1 MAGLGVS
8 PRDSINVIHS
18 RSPYTVREYI
28 MNNKKLIATMMTLSM
43 LAAAFA
49 GCLGGDDDDW
59 SVDPATDVNAV
70 FVTSD
75 WDPIIPNLNAGE
87 MCDAIL
93 SAMTKT
99 DEREVVVDFTR
110 GYYTSSQGVIGASGS
125 AMISDALDLNA
136 AGTRVAVQSGTTSDL
151 WTAENLPDAT
161 IVAYADFPSVTA
173 SISNGDADYAI
184 GDSPVMA
191 LSGNLMVTFSDE
203 TFGLAVDDGNSELL
217 DALNVAITAVIDS
230 GEYDLI
236 FSAWFEG
243 AVVLTDDT
251 DSDTATAYPMATE
264 GSRLTQVLES
274 GDLKFCSDTSYPPF
288 ESLDAS
294 GAAVGFDVDIGNAIA
309 DEMAAHYMSV
319 SNPMFVPPVVEETG
333 GCMDATANNHNA
345 DATVDDG
352 SCTYDVTIKIG
363 FLNPITG
370 PISQFAPPFTF
381 AAAQAAADLNAA
393 NDGYNFEVI
402 EADSGCDGT
411 QAATAAQSLIDSG
424 VVAVAGAACSGASM
438 GANAVLSAAGVPM
451 VSYASTSPA
460 LSDAT
465 AYPDFYRV
473 VPSDAIQGDAMAD
486 MVAARG
492 VSNPALVHMTNA
504 YGAGLAD
511 SFESFWLDAGNSLC
525 LKTGYDDTTLSDAS
539 ALVQAVIDG
548 GCDSV
553 VLASYSADGAMIIET
568 MAGMGVAVPTFGAD
582 GIAGEAA
589 LGDYSNP
596 AAANGVQV
604 TKPRAAAGAGGFAA
618 TCADDAVCS
627 TGIFQSESYDAVMMI
642 GEAAMHADGADM
654 ATHLDMVGM
663 MYEGASGVHDFLAN
677 GDVAGAGYDVCSFN
691 HVPTYGDYFNCN
703 MMWTATD
710 GLSAAPFMGAT
721 VKIGFL
727 NDASGP
733 IAVYAMGFVASSQIA
748 LGIANTI
755 GWNSMVQFE
764 IVYADSGCDGT
775 MGAAAAQALVD
786 AGVVGVVG
794 AACSGATMAA
804 NAVLAAAGIPQISYA
819 STSPALSDATAYPD
833 FFRVVPSDALQGQA
847 LSAVVQADMPADGT
861 VGLVHMTNAYGSGLA
876 DSFSADFTADGTML
890 CTTIGYEETTTDF
903 TSAVQ
908 ALVDNGCTSVVLV
921 SYAADG
927 GMILDEMATQSWSGQ
942 VYGGDGIAEEGLAAG
957 TSASV
962 DGIIA
967 TKPSSGT
974 MGTVGYVFAGMCA
987 QSADCAGGI
996 YTAEA
1001 FDAVVVMALSAFAQM
1016 ASPSAT
1022 LSQVILATGQGLA
1035 GASGTI
1041 SFLANG
1047 DVAGAGYCVG
1057 DFTEDASGNVAF
1069 TCNRSWDPANGM
1081 S

>member
-1 MAGLGVS
+1 MK
-8 PRDSINVIHS
+8 
-18 RSPYTVREYI
+18 
-28 MNNKKLIATMMTLSM
+28 NNKIIAMMMTLSM

-49 GCLGGDDDDW
+49 GCLGGEDEPEPDW
-59 SVDPATDVNAV
+59 YVTVADDVNAV

-75 WDPIIPNLNAGE
+75 WDPIIPNLNDGE
-87 MCDAIL
+87 MCDALL

-99 DEREVVVDFTR
+99 VEREVVVDFTR
-110 GYYTSSQGVIGASGS
+110 GYYTSSQGVIGAAG
-125 AMISDALDLNA
+125 AAAISSVADLNA
-136 AGTRVAVQSGTTSDL
+136 DGTRVALQSGTTSDL
-151 WTAENLPDAT
+151 YAAANLGAAT
-161 IVAYADFPSVTA
+161 IVAYPDFPSVTA
-173 SISNGDADYAI
+173 AIGNGDADYAI
-184 GDSPVMA
+184 GDAPVLA
-191 LSGNLMVTFSDE
+191 LSGDLLTTFSDE
-203 TFGLAVDDGNSELL
+203 TFGIAVAGTDDSDDMRNTELL
-217 DALNVAITAVIDS
+217 DALDMAITEIIDS

-236 FSAWFEG
+236 FGAWFEG
-243 AVVLTDDT
+243 AVVLTDDRT
-251 DSDTATAYPMATE
+251 DETAGSWPVPSE
-264 GSRLTQVLES
+264 GSSLTTVLES
-274 GDLKFCSDTSYPPF
+274 GDLRFCSDTSYPPF
-288 ESLDAS
+288 ENLDAD
-294 GAAVGFDVDIGNAIA
+294 GNAEGFDVDIGNAIA
-309 DEMAAHYMSV
+309 DEIAANYMGV
-319 SNPMFVPPVVEETG
+319 SNPMFVPPVVVVE
-333 GCMDATANNHNA
+333 
-345 DATVDDG
+345 
-352 SCTYDVTIKIG
+352 DVTIKIG
-363 FLNPITG
+363 LLNPITG

-381 AAAQAAADLNAA
+381 AAAQAIADLNAA
-393 NDGYNFEVI
+393 NDGYNFEIV

-411 QAATAAQSLIDSG
+411 VAATAAQSLIDSG

-492 VSNPALVHMTNA
+492 VSNPALIHMTNA

-511 SFESFWLDAGNSLC
+511 SFEGFWLDAGNSLC
-525 LKTGYDDTTLSDAS
+525 LKTGYDDTTLSDAA

-568 MAGMGVAVPTFGAD
+568 MAGMGAAVPIFGAD

-618 TCADDAVCS
+618 ICADDAVCS

-642 GEAAMHADGADM
+642 GEAATHADGADM

-733 IAVYAMGFVASSQIA
+733 IAVYAAGFVAASQIA
-748 LGIANTI
+748 VGIANTI
-755 GWNSMVQFE
+755 GWNSMFQFE

-794 AACSGATMAA
+794 AACSGATMGA

-819 STSPALSDATAYPD
+819 STSPALSDAIAYPD

-847 LSAVVQADMPADGT
+847 LSAVVKADAPADGS
-861 VGLVHMTNAYGSGLA
+861 VGLIHMTNAYGSGLA

-890 CTTIGYEETTTDF
+890 CTTIGYEETVTDF

-967 TKPSSGT
+967 TKPASGT
-974 MGTVGYVFAGMCA
+974 MGTVGYVFANLCA
-987 QSADCAGGI
+987 QSPDCAGGI

-1001 FDAVVVMALSAFAQM
+1001 FDGVVIMALAAFAQM
-1016 ASPSAT
+1016 ASPGAT
-1022 LSQVILATGQGLA
+1022 LSQVIMGTGQGLE

-1047 DVAGAGYCVG
+1047 DSPGAGYCVG

>member
-1 MAGLGVS
+1 MK
-8 PRDSINVIHS
+8 
-18 RSPYTVREYI
+18 
-28 MNNKKLIATMMTLSM
+28 NNKIIAMMMTLSM

-49 GCLGGDDDDW
+49 GCLGGEDEPEPDW
-59 SVDPATDVNAV
+59 YVTVADDVNAV

-75 WDPIIPNLNAGE
+75 WDPIIPNLNDGE
-87 MCDAIL
+87 MCDALL

-99 DEREVVVDFTR
+99 VEREVVVDFTR
-110 GYYTSSQGVIGASGS
+110 GYYTSSQGVIGAAG
-125 AMISDALDLNA
+125 AAAISSVADLNA
-136 AGTRVAVQSGTTSDL
+136 DGTRVALQSGTTSDL
-151 WTAENLPDAT
+151 YAAANLGAAT
-161 IVAYADFPSVTA
+161 IVAYPDFPSVTA
-173 SISNGDADYAI
+173 AIGNGDADYAI
-184 GDSPVMA
+184 GDAPVLA
-191 LSGNLMVTFSDE
+191 LSGDLLTTFSDE
-203 TFGLAVDDGNSELL
+203 TFGIAVAGTDDSDDMRNTELL
-217 DALNVAITAVIDS
+217 DALDMAITEIIDS

-236 FSAWFEG
+236 FGAWFEG
-243 AVVLTDDT
+243 AVVLTDDRT
-251 DSDTATAYPMATE
+251 DETAGSWPVPSE
-264 GSRLTQVLES
+264 GSSLTTVLES
-274 GDLKFCSDTSYPPF
+274 GDLRFCSDTSYPPF
-288 ESLDAS
+288 ENLDAD
-294 GAAVGFDVDIGNAIA
+294 GNAEGFDVDIGNAIA
-309 DEMAAHYMSV
+309 DEIAANYMGV
-319 SNPMFVPPVVEETG
+319 SNPMFVPPVVVVE
-333 GCMDATANNHNA
+333 
-345 DATVDDG
+345 
-352 SCTYDVTIKIG
+352 DVTIKIG
-363 FLNPITG
+363 LLNPITG

-381 AAAQAAADLNAA
+381 AAAQAIADLNAA
-393 NDGYNFEVI
+393 NDGYNFEIV

-411 QAATAAQSLIDSG
+411 VAATAAQSLIDSG

-492 VSNPALVHMTNA
+492 VSNPALIHMTNA

-511 SFESFWLDAGNSLC
+511 SFEGFWLDAGNSLC
-525 LKTGYDDTTLSDAS
+525 LKTGYDDTTLSDAA

-568 MAGMGVAVPTFGAD
+568 MAGMGAAVPIFGAD

-618 TCADDAVCS
+618 ICADDAVCS

-642 GEAAMHADGADM
+642 GEAATHADGADM

-733 IAVYAMGFVASSQIA
+733 IAVYAAGFVAASQIA
-748 LGIANTI
+748 VGIANTI

-794 AACSGATMAA
+794 AACSGATMGA

-819 STSPALSDATAYPD
+819 STSPALSDAIAYPD

-847 LSAVVQADMPADGT
+847 LSAVVKADAPADGS
-861 VGLVHMTNAYGSGLA
+861 VGLIHMTNAYGSGLA

-890 CTTIGYEETTTDF
+890 CTTIGYEETVTDF

-974 MGTVGYVFAGMCA
+974 IGTVGYVFANLCG
-987 QSADCAGGI
+987 QSPDCAGGI

-1001 FDAVVVMALSAFAQM
+1001 FDGVVLMALAAFAQM
-1016 ASPSAT
+1016 ASPGAT
-1022 LSQVILATGQGLA
+1022 LSQVIMGTGQGLE

-1047 DVAGAGYCVG
+1047 DSPGAGYCVG

>member
-1 MAGLGVS
+1 
-8 PRDSINVIHS
+8 
-18 RSPYTVREYI
+18 
-28 MNNKKLIATMMTLSM
+28 M

-49 GCLGGDDDDW
+49 GCLGGEDEPEPDW
-59 SVDPATDVNAV
+59 YVTVADDVNAV

-75 WDPIIPNLNAGE
+75 WDPIIPNLNDGE
-87 MCDAIL
+87 MCDALL

-99 DEREVVVDFTR
+99 VEREVVVDFTR
-110 GYYTSSQGVIGASGS
+110 GYYTSSQGVIGAAG
-125 AMISDALDLNA
+125 AAAISSVADLNA
-136 AGTRVAVQSGTTSDL
+136 DGTRVALQSGTTSDL
-151 WTAENLPDAT
+151 YAAANLGAAT
-161 IVAYADFPSVTA
+161 IVAYPDFPSVTA
-173 SISNGDADYAI
+173 AIGNGDADYAI
-184 GDSPVMA
+184 GDAPVLA
-191 LSGNLMVTFSDE
+191 LSGDLLTTFSDE
-203 TFGLAVDDGNSELL
+203 TFGIAVAGTDDSDDMRNTELL
-217 DALNVAITAVIDS
+217 DALDMAITEIIDS

-236 FSAWFEG
+236 FGAWFEG
-243 AVVLTDDT
+243 AVVLTDDRT
-251 DSDTATAYPMATE
+251 DETAGSWPVPSE
-264 GSRLTQVLES
+264 GSSLTTVLES
-274 GDLKFCSDTSYPPF
+274 GDLRFCSDTSYPPF
-288 ESLDAS
+288 ENLDAD
-294 GAAVGFDVDIGNAIA
+294 GNAEGFDVDIGNAIA
-309 DEMAAHYMSV
+309 DEIAANYMGV
-319 SNPMFVPPVVEETG
+319 SNPMFVPPVVVVE
-333 GCMDATANNHNA
+333 
-345 DATVDDG
+345 
-352 SCTYDVTIKIG
+352 DVTIKIG
-363 FLNPITG
+363 LLNPITG

-381 AAAQAAADLNAA
+381 AAAQAIADLNAA
-393 NDGYNFEVI
+393 NDGYNFEIV

-411 QAATAAQSLIDSG
+411 VAATAAQSLIDSG

-492 VSNPALVHMTNA
+492 VSNPALIHMTNA

-511 SFESFWLDAGNSLC
+511 SFEGFWLDAGNSLC
-525 LKTGYDDTTLSDAS
+525 LKTGYDDTTLSDAA

-568 MAGMGVAVPTFGAD
+568 MAGMGAAVPIFGAD

-618 TCADDAVCS
+618 ICADDAVCS

-642 GEAAMHADGADM
+642 GEAATHADGADM

-733 IAVYAMGFVASSQIA
+733 IAVYAAGFVAASQIA
-748 LGIANTI
+748 VGIANTI

-794 AACSGATMAA
+794 AACSGATMGA

-819 STSPALSDATAYPD
+819 STSPALSDAIAYPD

-847 LSAVVQADMPADGT
+847 LSAVVKADAPADGS
-861 VGLVHMTNAYGSGLA
+861 VGLIHMTNAYGSGLA

-890 CTTIGYEETTTDF
+890 CTTIGYEETVTDF

-967 TKPSSGT
+967 TKPASGT
-974 MGTVGYVFAGMCA
+974 MGTVGYVFANLCA
-987 QSADCAGGI
+987 QSPDCAGGI

-1001 FDAVVVMALSAFAQM
+1001 FDGVVIMALAAFAQM
-1016 ASPSAT
+1016 ASPGAT
-1022 LSQVILATGQGLA
+1022 LSQVIMGTGQGLE

-1047 DVAGAGYCVG
+1047 DSPGAGYCVG